1 MAFFDTLKQS
11 IKDIRN
17 DNVIIG
23 GDWNA
28 TWDNAGVKLN
38 IDIVNMANIPSKR
51 RTDKL
56 RQLCTELKLLDL
68 YRIFFPTQKE
78 YTFIPSAVGLL
89 NRSRLDFFI
98 ISENVLLRTSSCNI
112 PHSLTSTVF
121 DHKPVSLST
130 KRKKSYINNK

>member
-28 TWDNAGVKLN
+28 TWDNAGVNLN

-56 RQLCTELKLLDL
+56 RQLCTELKLLDP